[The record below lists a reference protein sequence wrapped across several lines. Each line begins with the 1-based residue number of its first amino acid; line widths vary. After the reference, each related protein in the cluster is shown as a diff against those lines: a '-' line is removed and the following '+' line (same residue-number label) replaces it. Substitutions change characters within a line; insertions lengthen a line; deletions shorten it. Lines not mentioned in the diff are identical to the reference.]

1 MEAIQVWPSSLKVL
15 RPDANQNVNLDA
27 NQDVRLKL
35 DHKQPVSNKEDRRSN
50 EDNALTNLAND
61 LKRSLFT

>member
-35 DHKQPVSNKEDRRSN
+35 DHKPVSNKEDRRSN